1 MKKEDF
7 IFHLEYREQID
18 MLTTEQKGMLLDALC
33 DYAQTGE
40 VSGELDP
47 LTKMAF
53 SIMRARMDRDSENYQ
68 RKCER
73 LRANGQKGGRPSK
86 SKEEKP
92 NGFSENQM
100 VSEENQKNQMGV
112 VPVPDPDPV
121 PDPEPDPKPDIDLPE
136 GNDIPG
142 VKTQECNY
150 QGVVDAFNE
159 TCVSLSR
166 VKSLSEAKRKAIRA
180 RLRQYSMDDLRTA
193 FSKVEASPFL
203 KGQNDRNWVATFDWV
218 MKDTNLAK
226 ILDGNYDPR
235 GHPQPQRA
243 SPGGRS
249 YAEQHDDV
257 TRWLYEQAGGDPA
270 VFGR

>member
-86 SKEEKP
+86 TEEEKP

-100 VSEENQKNQMGV
+100 VSEENQNNQMGV
-112 VPVPDPDPV
+112 EPDPVPVPDPDPDPV
-121 PDPEPDPKPDIDLPE
+121 PEKAEDS
-136 GNDIPG
+136 DIPG
-142 VKTQECNY
+142 DKTRECNY

-166 VKSLSEAKRKAIRA
+166 VKSLSEARKKAIRA
-180 RLRQYSMDDLRTA
+180 RLRQYSMDDLKTA
-193 FSKVEASPFL
+193 FVKVEASPFL
-203 KGQNDRNWVATFDWV
+203 KGQNDRNWSATFDWIL
-218 MKDTNLAK
+218 KDTNLAK

-270 VFGR
+270 MFGR

>member
-86 SKEEKP
+86 TEEEKP

-100 VSEENQKNQMGV
+100 VSEENQNNQMGV
-112 VPVPDPDPV
+112 EPDPVPDPVPDPDPDPV
-121 PDPEPDPKPDIDLPE
+121 PEKAEDS
-136 GNDIPG
+136 DIPG
-142 VKTQECNY
+142 DKTRECNY

-166 VKSLSEAKRKAIRA
+166 VKSLSEARKKAIRA
-180 RLRQYSMDDLRTA
+180 RLRQYSMDDLKTA
-193 FSKVEASPFL
+193 FVKVEASPFL
-203 KGQNDRNWVATFDWV
+203 KGQNDRNWSATFDWIL
-218 MKDTNLAK
+218 KDTNLAK

-270 VFGR
+270 MFGR